1 MMPDLMEN
9 RGVQKADY
17 FTLTTGP
24 VGGDTVQF
32 ADGRW
37 PGEIGACIAIKEEA
51 FDLIE
56 PHLRAVAPDWTIGH
70 RYGVFELRVGA
81 RARLAK
87 SLRSVVSD
95 SDEATAKDALFSA
108 LVGWL
113 EERPDEDTPVSI
125 LGL

>member
-1 MMPDLMEN
+1 M
-9 RGVQKADY
+9 QKSNY
-17 FTLTTGP
+17 FTLTTGLA
-24 VGGDTVQF
+24 GGETVQF

-37 PGEIGACIAIKEEA
+37 PGEIGAGIAIREDA

-70 RYGVFELRVGA
+70 RYGMFELSVGA

-95 SDEATAKDALFSA
+95 SAETTAKGALFMA
-108 LVGWL
+108 LAGWL
-113 EERPDEDTPVSI
+113 EERPDEDSPVSI

>member
-1 MMPDLMEN
+1 M
-9 RGVQKADY
+9 QKADY
-17 FTLTTGP
+17 FTLTTGLAE
-24 VGGDTVQF
+24 GETVQF

-37 PGEIGACIAIKEEA
+37 PGEIGAGIAIREEA

-56 PHLRAVAPDWTIGH
+56 PHLRSIEPDWTIGH
-70 RYGVFELRVGA
+70 RYGVFELSVGA

-108 LVGWL
+108 LAGWL

>member
-1 MMPDLMEN
+1 
-9 RGVQKADY
+9 VQKDDY
-17 FTLTTGP
+17 FTLTTGLA
-24 VGGDTVQF
+24 GGEAVQF

-37 PGEIGACIAIKEEA
+37 PGEIGAGIAIKEEA

-70 RYGVFELRVGA
+70 RYGVFELSVGA
-81 RARLAK
+81 RDRLAK

-95 SDEATAKDALFSA
+95 SAETTAKDALFRA
-108 LVGWL
+108 LARWL
-113 EERPDEDTPVSI
+113 DERPGEDSPVSI

>member
-1 MMPDLMEN
+1 
-9 RGVQKADY
+9 VQKDDY
-17 FTLTTGP
+17 FTLTTGLA
-24 VGGDTVQF
+24 GGEAVQF

-37 PGEIGACIAIKEEA
+37 PGEVGAGIAIREEA

-70 RYGVFELRVGA
+70 RYGVFELSVGA

-95 SDEATAKDALFSA
+95 SADATAKDALFRA
-108 LVGWL
+108 LAGWL
-113 EERPDEDTPVSI
+113 EERPDEGSPVSI

>member
-1 MMPDLMEN
+1 M
-9 RGVQKADY
+9 QKADY
-17 FTLTTGP
+17 FTLTTGLA
-24 VGGDTVQF
+24 GGETVQF

-37 PGEIGACIAIKEEA
+37 PGEIGAGIAIREEA

-56 PHLRAVAPDWTIGH
+56 PHLLAVAPDWTIGH
-70 RYGVFELRVGA
+70 RYGVFELSVGA
-81 RARLAK
+81 RTRLAK

-95 SDEATAKDALFSA
+95 SAEATAKDTLFRALA
-108 LVGWL
+108 GWL